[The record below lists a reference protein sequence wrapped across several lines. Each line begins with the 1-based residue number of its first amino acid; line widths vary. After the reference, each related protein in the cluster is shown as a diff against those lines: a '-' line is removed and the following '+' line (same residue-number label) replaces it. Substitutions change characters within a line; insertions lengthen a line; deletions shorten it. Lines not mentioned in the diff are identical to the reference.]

1 MVLQQIIVTSVTA
14 SHTKPPQAARC
25 LCYRGNTAELKFAGD
40 TSLLLLSGAC
50 TRCISKPTHLSSLF
64 QCHYVLQVF
73 DMMGY
78 EPNMWN
84 KMNIHIGGTYGHTP
98 EDKQATLERFV
109 V

>member
-1 MVLQQIIVTSVTA
+1 MVSVTNQSLKA
-14 SHTKPPQAARC
+14 SSNFKVQLAVCAVFVTH
-25 LCYRGNTAELKFAGD
+25 LSL
-40 TSLLLLSGAC
+40 SLLVALLFC
-50 TRCISKPTHLSSLF
+50 CCRTRHISKPMHLLSLF
-64 QCHYVLQVF
+64 QCNNCFQVF